1 MALVVGTSLALLMA
15 AIAIS
20 DWRYYRVPDPLSTL
34 ALALRGVDLALV
46 APQAAGAALLY
57 AALRAAVAA
66 MMFYLIRI
74 LYQRWRGREG
84 LGLGDVKLAAIAG
97 AWVDWPLLPY
107 VVECAALVCIGMALV
122 RAWRTGGH
130 LRADT
135 RLPFAVGFAP
145 AIFVGWQL
153 QSFLF

>member
-1 MALVVGTSLALLMA
+1 MALIVGTGLALLMA

-20 DWRYYRVPDPLSTL
+20 DWRYYRVPDPLSAL
-34 ALALRGVDLALV
+34 ALALRGIDLALV
-46 APQAAGAALLY
+46 EPRAAGAAFLY
-57 AALRAAVAA
+57 AALRAAVVA

-74 LYQRWRGREG
+74 LYRRWRGREG
-84 LGLGDVKLAAIAG
+84 LGLGDVKLAAVAG

-122 RAWRTGGH
+122 RAWRTRGH
-130 LRADT
+130 LLADT
-135 RLPFAVGFAP
+135 RLPFAVCFAP